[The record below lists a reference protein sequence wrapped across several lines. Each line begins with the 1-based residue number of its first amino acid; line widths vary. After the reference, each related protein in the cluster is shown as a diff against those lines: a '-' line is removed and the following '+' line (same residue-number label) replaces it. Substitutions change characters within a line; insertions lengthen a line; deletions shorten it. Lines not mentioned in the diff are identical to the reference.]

1 MGEKKS
7 TEIKYLYDEI
17 IKSQNLE
24 KAMYKELETYKT
36 SKEKTLEIVRQINA
50 YVIQRRKI
58 LSKYR
63 TMCYEECGKCEKKE
77 DSDKPIEY
85 TKLEKKVTWGNDIK
99 KLHKKP
105 YKKCKE
111 ECNKDNNCVGFT
123 WRNVRNWR
131 RRKCILKNKIG
142 KIRNSKRWTLFQKDI
157 EDEDE
162 NEINEVCSKFEN
174 AIDEEERLNVMKN
187 ELTQRLKLTLPLESN
202 TLKSI
207 FLNTYSDKYYS
218 STANIMRM
226 IFLFFLLLNIVFI
239 LQLNLQQLPVFI
251 FNITKILLI
260 GYFGTKIYISY
271 QDHYTRDNV
280 NYDKYNFANDGAQYS
295 MGTTQIDDTNV
306 DTNVDTN
313 IDTNIDTN
321 VNELVLDLCENGNC
335 CPDQMF
341 FDNIK
346 GKCVVGVQGLVDVV
360 GSYPE

>member
-36 SKEKTLEIVRQINA
+36 SKEKTLEIIRQINA

-77 DSDKPIEY
+77 YSDKPIEY
-85 TKLEKKVTWGNDIK
+85 TKLKKKVTWGNDIK

-280 NYDKYNFANDGAQYS
+280 NYDKYSFANDGAQYS

-306 DTNVDTN
+306 
-313 IDTNIDTN
+313 DTNIDTN

>member
-50 YVIQRRKI
+50 YVIQRRKL

-77 DSDKPIEY
+77 KIDKPIEY
-85 TKLEKKVTWGNDIK
+85 TKLEKKVTRGNDIK
-99 KLHKKP
+99 KLYKKP
-105 YKKCKE
+105 YEKCKE

-123 WRNVRNWR
+123 WSNVRNWR

-157 EDEDE
+157 EDDDEDEDEDE

-271 QDHYTRDNV
+271 QDHYMRDNV
-280 NYDKYNFANDGAQYS
+280 NYDKYSFANDGAQYS
-295 MGTTQIDDTNV
+295 MGTTQV
-306 DTNVDTN
+306 DDTN

-321 VNELVLDLCENGNC
+321 VNERVLDLCENGNC

-346 GKCVVGVQGLVDVV
+346 GKCVVGVV
-360 GSYPE
+360 GSLPE

>member
-50 YVIQRRKI
+50 YVIQRRKL

-77 DSDKPIEY
+77 KIDKPIEY
-85 TKLEKKVTWGNDIK
+85 TKLEKKVTRGNDIK
-99 KLHKKP
+99 KLYKKP
-105 YKKCKE
+105 YEKCKE

-123 WRNVRNWR
+123 WSNVRNWR

-157 EDEDE
+157 EDDDEDEDEDE

-280 NYDKYNFANDGAQYS
+280 NYDKYSFANDGAQYS
-295 MGTTQIDDTNV
+295 MGTTQMDDTNV
-306 DTNVDTN
+306 
-313 IDTNIDTN
+313 DTN

-346 GKCVVGVQGLVDVV
+346 GKCVVGVV
-360 GSYPE
+360 GSLPE